1 MTFRL
6 AHLSD
11 AHIGPL
17 PVPRMRDL
25 LGKRLTGYLN
35 WHRRSRIHNMDVLAK
50 IVADIHAQTPDHVAM
65 TGDILNIGLPAE
77 FPFASAWLETLG
89 ASQEVSF
96 VPGNHD
102 AYVRSS
108 LVHLE
113 RTFAPWTT
121 ADETAL
127 KSYPYLRVRGDIAL
141 IGMNSGVPTAPLL
154 ASGKLGSEQRDRLES
169 ALAETGARGLM
180 RVVMI
185 HHPPHK
191 TGATPGRGLSDARRF
206 ETLIAKHGAELIIH
220 GHNHRHSVVHI
231 AGPGG
236 PVPVIGVAS
245 ASAVP
250 GTERHRAAWHMYEIT
265 RDGDR
270 WTVEGVIRGMK
281 AGENEVVEL
290 GRFSISPAV

>member
-25 LGKRLTGYLN
+25 LGKRFTGYLN

-141 IGMNSGVPTAPLL
+141 IGINSGVPTAPLL
-154 ASGKLGSEQRDRLES
+154 ASGKLGSEQRDRLEI

-206 ETLIAKHGAELIIH
+206 EKLIAKHGAELIIH

-231 AGPGG
+231 AGPRG

>member
-206 ETLIAKHGAELIIH
+206 ERLIAKHGAELIIH

-290 GRFSISPAV
+290 GRFSISPPV